1 MGKNDTKDAIAEAAG
16 FSMPV
21 AKDTSLR
28 LCSLIASI
36 GIIAWGHT
44 GARVEGTAGARP
56 SRTQAAYAAPP
67 GERVIACSGE
77 EWRATADEDGHYSF
91 AAAL

>member
-28 LCSLIASI
+28 LCPLIAFDRN
-36 GIIAWGHT
+36 H
-44 GARVEGTAGARP
+44 RVGSHR
-56 SRTQAAYAAPP
+56 RT
-67 GERVIACSGE
+67 S
-77 EWRATADEDGHYSF
+77 
-91 AAAL
+91 

>member
-1 MGKNDTKDAIAEAAG
+1 MQVWAKMILRMQLLKPQAFNAG
-16 FSMPV
+16 RQRYFAPPV
-21 AKDTSLR
+21 PIDLR
-28 LCSLIASI
+28 SI

-44 GARVEGTAGARP
+44 GARVERTAGARP

-77 EWRATADEDGHYSF
+77 EWRARRDSNP
-91 AAAL
+91 